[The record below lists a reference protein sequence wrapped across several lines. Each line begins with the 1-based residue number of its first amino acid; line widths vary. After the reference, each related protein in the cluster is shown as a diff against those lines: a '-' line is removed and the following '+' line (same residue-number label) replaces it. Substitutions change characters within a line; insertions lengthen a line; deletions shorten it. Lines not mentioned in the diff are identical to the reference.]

1 MATGVSQDNSVF
13 TQAWVWLFP
22 ATYLVH
28 IAEEY
33 FGGFPSFAA
42 GFTGFPVTNAAFL
55 IANAIFWFL
64 MVGAAAWAVRFES
77 RAQLVVV
84 LATIVT
90 VNAVLHGAGALL
102 TCRYSPG
109 LISGALLWLPL
120 GVLSLVR
127 GTRVLVPSAFRTAV
141 ALAVGIHVL
150 VPLVALGLVL
160 VLS

>member
-1 MATGVSQDNSVF
+1 MIASASQDNSSLAG
-13 TQAWVWLFP
+13 AWVWLFP

-42 GFTGFPVTNAAFL
+42 DFTGFPVTNTAFL

-77 RAQLVVV
+77 GAQLVVV

-90 VNAVLHGAGALL
+90 INAVLHGGGALF

-127 GTRVLVPSAFRTAV
+127 GKRALVSSAFRTAV
-141 ALAVGIHVL
+141 ALGVGIHVL
-150 VPLVALGLVL
+150 VPLVGLGLAL